1 MEWPILPSFLSKYVP
16 RNEEYTPNKHGL
28 FESDTLRGFLVDSS
42 DDKSIQN
49 PLSLFQVVP
58 DKYPYETESEDRIES
73 LDPPKNVFL
82 SSILSVDRK
91 IIRIDPRNLYPN
103 MSCCD
108 VFRKYLKDNDICNL
122 CFEQDSQILLLFHKY
137 LLNINYET
145 EFEKFRDCLVELC
158 KQYNDTIEKGDQEYH
173 LKVHSDF
180 ERKRLFIGYKCR
192 YSNLYEYFFP
202 VIHAGRVVAVLMQ
215 GQRIPPQTSQDEIF
229 PYYRNYS
236 DSLKKSIEAISK
248 SKYNQ
253 ETMSEERENAIF
265 RRISVL
271 ERRIEQEVL
280 GFARMLVS
288 NKFNE
293 IQYAFRKELKNNTNS
308 EGKIALEEYSAI
320 LDRAL
325 ERICLIFNPNGFIR
339 IYTAESSIETINKT
353 NTRFYLI
360 GTSEVLKKQLV
371 PKEIKFLGIT
381 QEELDLRDGMDL
393 ARFAHP
399 SIQLNKGDIFRI
411 EPLQVG
417 GIRNLIWKNY
427 NEESFIHECQ
437 FKLYGESLCSMY
449 HMFLEPYHVLKS
461 IEMQERLEVSMRVS
475 VHEAANIIPTIHTTL
490 SKEYDINNSTYNR
503 IREGATVSDIR
514 SRERILY
521 DSIQRLLL
529 LDSLYRKSTLIFK
542 NSLPVY
548 DWTDLHRAV
557 YSIETLFSESALKN
571 KRQRII
577 VDMSTYLN
585 KCDFWTD
592 ISAFNHILFNLID
605 NAVKYS
611 LRGSKIYVTVDI
623 PKDQEKYLVSSPDKI
638 DTLIISVIN
647 YGFKISSS
655 DRDKMFNLY
664 YRSEQS
670 KSEEGRGIG
679 LFLVDKLCSALS
691 YTIENANSVLVSK
704 IHLPAK
710 HYYIESKPEFKTN
723 EKLPDD
729 IKRLLSD
736 SVSPEILE
744 RVVNVQ
750 QAVKWKIGTNEISSL
765 LPQGTYEN
773 KFVLTLKAP
782 QGQQLLRYINK

>member
-16 RNEEYTPNKHGL
+16 HKEEYTPNKHGL

-73 LDPPKNVFL
+73 LDPPKNSFL
-82 SSILSVDRK
+82 SSILSIDRK

-108 VFRKYLKDNDICNL
+108 VFRKYLKDHNICNL
-122 CFEQDSQILLLFHKY
+122 CFEQDSQILLLYHKY

-145 EFEKFRDCLVELC
+145 EFEKFRDCLIELC
-158 KQYNDTIEKGDQEYH
+158 QQYNNTIENDGQEYF
-173 LKVHSDF
+173 LKVHSDL
-180 ERKRLFIGYKCR
+180 ERKRLFIGYKCK

-202 VIHAGRVVAVLMQ
+202 VIYAGRVVAVLMQ

-229 PYYRNYS
+229 PYYRNFS
-236 DSLKKSIEAISK
+236 ESLKNSIEAISK

-271 ERRIEQEVL
+271 ERRIEQEVI

-325 ERICLIFNPNGFIR
+325 ERICHFFNPNGFIR

-353 NTRFYLI
+353 NTKFYLI
-360 GTSEVLKKQLV
+360 GTSEVLKKQLI

-381 QEELDLRDGMDL
+381 QDELDLRDGMDL
-393 ARFAHP
+393 AQFVYP
-399 SIQLNKGDIFRI
+399 SIQLKKGDIFRI

-490 SKEYDINNSTYNR
+490 SKEYSINNSTYNR
-503 IREGATVSDIR
+503 IKEGATVSDIR

-548 DWTDLHRAV
+548 SWTDLHRAV

-577 VDMSTYLN
+577 VDINSYLS

-592 ISAFNHILFNLID
+592 LSAFNHILFNLVD

-623 PKDQEKYLVSSPDKI
+623 PQDQVRYLASSPDKI

-647 YGFKISSS
+647 YGFNIPSS
-655 DRDKMFNLY
+655 DRNKMFNLY

-710 HYYIESKPEFKTN
+710 HYYTASNPGFKTN
-723 EKLPDD
+723 ERLTDD

-736 SVSPEILE
+736 SVSPEIME

-750 QAVKWKIGTNEISSL
+750 QAVKWKIGTNEILSL

-782 QGQQLLRYINK
+782 QGQQLLRYI